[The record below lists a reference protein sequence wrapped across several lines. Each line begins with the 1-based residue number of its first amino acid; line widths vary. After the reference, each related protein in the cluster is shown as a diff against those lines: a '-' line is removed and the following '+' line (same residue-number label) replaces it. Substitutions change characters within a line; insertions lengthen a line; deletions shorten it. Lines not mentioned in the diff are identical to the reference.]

1 MRPSQITAWCQMILR
16 TLAPREGLYID
27 ATMGNGHDTRLLWQM
42 AGEKGRV
49 LAFDIQQK
57 ALDETRRLLAQQG
70 LEKRAE
76 LILDGHEHMD
86 RYAEAEMVDAIC
98 FNFGYLPGG
107 DHDIATRADTSV
119 QAVEKGL
126 RLLKKGGLMSLCIYS
141 GGDTGFEER
150 DRLLAYLKSL
160 PAKEYTVI
168 RNDYYNRDNHPP
180 IPVFIWKEG

>member
-1 MRPSQITAWCQMILR
+1 MRPSQITDWCQEILR
-16 TLAPREGLYID
+16 TQARPGGLYID
-27 ATMGNGHDTRLLWQM
+27 ATMGNGHDTLFFSRL
-42 AGEKGRV
+42 AGESGRV
-49 LAFDIQQK
+49 LAFDIQPA
-57 ALDETRRLLAQQG
+57 ALESTRELLKDQG
-70 LEKRAE
+70 MAERAE

-86 RYAEAEMVDAIC
+86 RYAKAETVDAIC

-180 IPVFIWKEG
+180 VPVFIWKEG